1 MLKNRL
7 YNEESEVYL
16 RILAIGI
23 YGLFLFPSIEGMID
37 FKVVNVLKS
46 EITLAINPT
55 TMVLAETLASL
66 NHYRKIGKSHL
77 RYCL

>member
-7 YNEESEVYL
+7 YNEESEVCL

-23 YGLFLFPSIEGMID
+23 YGLFLFPSIKRMID
-37 FKVVNVLKS
+37 FKVNVLKS
-46 EITLAINPT
+46 EIALTINQT

-66 NHYRKIGKSHL
+66 NHYRKVGKSHL

>member
-7 YNEESEVYL
+7 YNEESEVCL

-23 YGLFLFPSIEGMID
+23 YGLFLFPSIERMID
-37 FKVVNVLKS
+37 FKVNVLKS
-46 EITLAINPT
+46 EIALTINPT

-66 NHYRKIGKSHL
+66 NHYRKVGKSHL